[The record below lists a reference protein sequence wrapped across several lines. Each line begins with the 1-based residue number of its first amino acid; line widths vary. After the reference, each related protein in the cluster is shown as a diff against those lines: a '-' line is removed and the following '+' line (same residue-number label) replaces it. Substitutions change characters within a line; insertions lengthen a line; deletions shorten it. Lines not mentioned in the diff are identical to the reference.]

1 MGAIISPSNLILQWQ
16 EIILI
21 KKLVITNDSAWSLLN
36 QFSGGKKKTSQ
47 SEEVFCCKH
56 LSS

>member
-36 QFSGGKKKTSQ
+36 QFSGGKKKD
-47 SEEVFCCKH
+47 
-56 LSS
+56 